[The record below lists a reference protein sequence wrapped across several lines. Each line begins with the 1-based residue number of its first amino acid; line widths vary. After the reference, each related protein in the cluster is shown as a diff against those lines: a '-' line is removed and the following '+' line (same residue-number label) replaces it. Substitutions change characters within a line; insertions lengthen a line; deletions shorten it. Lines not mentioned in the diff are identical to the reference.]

1 MNDPRLTPA
10 ATQPVLAALR
20 SWGWLADDT
29 LPASMEHMNL
39 VFVCYYDADYLH
51 AHTRQVDYTK
61 CVGLGVAS
69 SYLDESFTR
78 QELLLGCVP
87 WKGIDEGS
95 TNTCSSTVPLTL
107 ATVAWDMSRWTAF
120 QWALFIKGLVGQSPI
135 SDVPLTSILVAYK
148 MSRGRADFA
157 GQIQRDL
164 VSLSPQHADVLFTP
178 DAASFRDVGLLF
190 DVQVSKELAQFGIH
204 VSDRTDTPA
213 MTFLVGHFDEI
224 IFDCDAKM
232 YHTVHEYI
240 ATRVASAEVKRKDVL
255 SAEAVAELQTA
266 AVTIAEDILQSMRAP
281 EVNYLWEVQPNKWKA
296 DATERIEAVRDDVC
310 RVV

>member
-1 MNDPRLTPA
+1 
-10 ATQPVLAALR
+10 
-20 SWGWLADDT
+20 
-29 LPASMEHMNL
+29 MNL

-95 TNTCSSTVPLTL
+95 TSTCSSTVPLTL
-107 ATVAWDMSRWTAF
+107 ATVAWDMSRC
-120 QWALFIKGLVGQSPI
+120 Q
-135 SDVPLTSILVAYK
+135 SILVAYK

-164 VSLSPQHADVLFTP
+164 VSLSPQHADILFTP

-213 MTFLVGHFDEI
+213 MTFLVGHSDEI

-281 EVNYLWEVQPNKWKA
+281 EVNYLWEVQPTK
-296 DATERIEAVRDDVC
+296 
-310 RVV
+310 